1 MGGLAN
7 TFHLTGPVPECLL
20 LSFFDLLQSFFW
32 MTLLLLGCR
41 LKRPDEMWD
50 LPKCYISACSNSVQ
64 YVRLHPILMS
74 ILLYDFKQLTQ
85 CISEV
90 ESIEAKVNSRKKKE
104 WLTKKE
110 EDASTRKTI
119 RENLKN
125 MV

>member
-1 MGGLAN
+1 MEKEEWKPFRNALDKSDRKK
-7 TFHLTGPVPECLL
+7 F
-20 LSFFDLLQSFFW
+20 
-32 MTLLLLGCR
+32 
-41 LKRPDEMWD
+41 DEMWD

-74 ILLYDFKQLTQ
+74 IVLYDFRELTKS
-85 CISEV
+85 IEEV
-90 ESIEAKVNSRKKKE
+90 ERIEGRVNSSKKKK

>member
-1 MGGLAN
+1 
-7 TFHLTGPVPECLL
+7 
-20 LSFFDLLQSFFW
+20 
-32 MTLLLLGCR
+32 
-41 LKRPDEMWD
+41 
-50 LPKCYISACSNSVQ
+50 
-64 YVRLHPILMS
+64 MS